1 MENKF
6 IKLIISDYYFYPYN
20 NIKSD
25 LENYIYLKIRE
36 NNIIRW
42 DLKNALTTNA
52 NGEYIT

>member
-1 MENKF
+1 MDNIF

-52 NGEYIT
+52 NGKYI

>member
-1 MENKF
+1 MDNIF
-6 IKLIISDYYFYPYN
+6 IKLIIPDYYFYSYN

-52 NGEYIT
+52 NGKYI